1 MADRA
6 LRWLPEDSELAR
18 AALNAEG
25 DTLTLTFSAAA
36 VTRASGVHEEAGWV
50 RPLVVDL
57 ALNFAE
63 PGAANTSIGWAV
75 LRGRVRSSDL
85 RSADGQPLHRL
96 MLPLQLDGPLQWQ
109 LHIGQAEPVV
119 LQARSLRTR
128 PLAADAFTDSWAC

>member
-1 MADRA
+1 M
-6 LRWLPEDSELAR
+6 PEDSELAR
-18 AALNAEG
+18 AAFDDDSG
-25 DTLTLTFSAAA
+25 TLTLTFSAAA

-119 LQARSLRTR
+119 LRARGLRTR